1 MPGQRYPTPD
11 DTDGTRVFYQSMFEE
26 FPTNKLAERW
36 LMENGCLSEE
46 KQQAAY
52 AKYKTK

>member
-1 MPGQRYPTPD
+1 MPGQRYLTPD

-26 FPTNKLAERW
+26 FPANKLAERW

-46 KQQAAY
+46 K
-52 AKYKTK
+52 